1 MTYPSI
7 PDNEWGNNKR
17 KVLSSLFDNSAL
29 TLPDLAKEVALSVP
43 TVTKIV
49 HELLGENIVM
59 VGQKSDS
66 RAGRKPVSYELNPTA
81 GYFLGIEL
89 KNGNLSIGFANLK
102 GELVAQNYDLR
113 YDVGQDEMET
123 IHYVA
128 RCVDTLA
135 HEAGIEKHDVF
146 NACVCVS
153 GRVNSRLGK
162 SYIHFN
168 VSDRPLADVFTDVLG
183 ITTIVEND
191 TRAMTY
197 AEYMLQPSS
206 GDDNLLFVN
215 LGWGL
220 GLGIIIDGQLYGGK
234 SGFAGEWGHLT
245 AFDNEIMCHCGKK
258 GCLET
263 EVSGRALQRE
273 IIAQV
278 KEGKSSVLTD
288 LLQHKDDLTINE
300 MLQAI
305 KAGDILAI
313 ELLEQ
318 LGVKLGKNLAGMIN
332 VFNPD
337 TVIIGG
343 PLSKANYYLLP
354 AIRQAVNKYSLPLV
368 HRDTNIT
375 GAQLDSR
382 AGVAGACML
391 GRKALL

>member
-17 KVLSSLFDNSAL
+17 KVLSSLFNNNAL

-81 GYFLGIEL
+81 GYFLGIEI

-135 HEAGIEKHDVF
+135 QEVGIEKYDVF

-168 VSDRPLADVFTDVLG
+168 VSDGPLADVFTDVLG

-273 IIAQV
+273 IIAQIR
-278 KEGKSSVLTD
+278 EGKSSVLTD
-288 LLQHKDDLTINE
+288 LLQQKDDLTINE